1 MDRGARDG
9 GAVLSQRQTL
19 SLVSRAAGWL
29 ILLLGCAGC
38 DLERGDSGWQHQVA
52 RDTGLVDMGQEDFG
66 LGQGPGAGTM
76 SGTWLMLHEGST
88 CVLGDEQLT
97 HAWYLI
103 EIDQIG
109 RSLEERRRICRL
121 DLSPVLGLRVIIPE
135 TTRQAINFIDYDRG
149 LVSDLRVGGSYT
161 SSLEL
166 ALWGV
171 ELEDPISDELPAN
184 ADDPRV
190 VDADDDGNPAVT
202 FEIDGSSC
210 LRFAGQR
217 QAIRYSGT
225 FETPN
230 AIAGTSINVT
240 DVKAYGSTEVL
251 CGIAP
256 PILSNDAHSRFRM
269 VRVDGL
275 GGTSDLDTN
284 RDGAISCEEATPA
297 FLEVMERRG
306 ADRERCR
313 R

>member
-1 MDRGARDG
+1 MSAAD
-9 GAVLSQRQTL
+9 LSQVRYL
-19 SLVSRAAGWL
+19 ASM
-29 ILLLGCAGC
+29 ILCVLAAGC
-38 DLERGDSGWQHQVA
+38 DIERGDSVWESQEPGVS
-52 RDTGLVDMGQEDFG
+52 DGTDMGSEDFG
-66 LGQGPGAGTM
+66 LGEGPGAGTM
-76 SGTWLMLHEGST
+76 SGTWLMLHEGSS

-103 EIDQIG
+103 EIEQIG
-109 RSLEERRRICRL
+109 RSLEERRRICRV

-135 TTRQAINFIDYDRG
+135 ATRDAIQFIDYDRG

-171 ELEDPISDELPAN
+171 ELEDPISDELPSSAED
-184 ADDPRV
+184 ARV
-190 VDADDDGNPAVT
+190 VDTDGDENPAVT

-217 QAIRYSGT
+217 QAIQYSGT

-230 AIAGTSINVT
+230 AIRGTSVNVT

-256 PILSNDAHSRFRM
+256 SIVSNDAQSKFRM
-269 VRVDGL
+269 LRIDGL
-275 GGTSDLDTN
+275 GGTVDLDAN
-284 RDGAISCEEATPA
+284 NDGAISCEEAAPA
-297 FLEVMERRG
+297 FAAVMERRV